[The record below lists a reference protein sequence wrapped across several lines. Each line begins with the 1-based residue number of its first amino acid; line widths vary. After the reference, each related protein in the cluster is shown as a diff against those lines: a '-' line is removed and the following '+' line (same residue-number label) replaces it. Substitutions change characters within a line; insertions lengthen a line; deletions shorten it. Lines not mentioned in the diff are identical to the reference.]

1 MEQERAKQVVHGD
14 AHQSFNSNI
23 ANEAERENW
32 TEQTYTRK
40 NSNKDKNNHYDYSRR
55 KLNFEINNKGEIIAQ
70 GSQKKHI
77 TERLN
82 KRLKELNFKFSY
94 DRFGNLAANSQN
106 CCIDFVV
113 SGNRNVMR
121 KLAFGEQQVD
131 YSDERL
137 GKANWN
143 IKREKAIED
152 WAMKEYEFFSKKFG
166 AQNVISFQVHLD
178 ETTPHAHVL
187 VIPVSQRKIFGRS
200 SEYQRKDDAN
210 IRIKMKEYDS
220 LSKEERKAWEAANKR
235 TVEAVGYRLV
245 VGRTWAQYKAWMKNF
260 HTEHYQEVGRYF
272 GLERGDDL
280 DLLSEEE
287 RLSRKHMSKAELKAF
302 KEREEK
308 RKKLDEEYERK
319 RVKDKML
326 DVSIHNKSLTN
337 DSLTKENSKLANSND
352 DFQKEIKKATTKLKS
367 LTTMRNNLQ
376 NDIEHIKKEL
386 EDLTP
391 AQQRYTELIELLS
404 QKEMKLQQRNEQ
416 INEAQHK
423 LYYLQNKYDSLQE
436 DYSSL
441 KEETSTLQQE
451 NESARREK
459 EETQKERVV
468 HIKHEN
474 NMYKERNKVNNNQE
488 SIVKNEVAALALH
501 KVCDDISSS
510 VENFKN
516 SSAFLNLSDDER
528 YHLSAALDSI
538 LSSSFLKTISEN
550 EEKTISLAAG
560 ILLGTITPADIAAG
574 GGGGGGNGSNLRWDG
589 RDENESYDDF
599 MNRCL
604 DMSVK
609 VINSNNSR
617 NREKKRGWGRSM

>member
-1 MEQERAKQVVHGD
+1 MSQERAKQVVHSD

-32 TEQTYTRK
+32 TEQTYARK

-70 GSQKKHI
+70 GSQKKNI

-82 KRLKELNFKFSY
+82 ERLKELNFKFSY

-131 YSDERL
+131 YSDENL

-152 WAMKEYEFFSKKFG
+152 WAQKEYAFFSKKFG

-178 ETTPHAHVL
+178 ETTPHAHIL
-187 VIPVSQRKIFGRS
+187 VVPVAQRRKFGRS
-200 SEYQRKDDAN
+200 SEYRRKDDAD

-220 LSKEERKAWEAANKR
+220 LSKDEKKGWEPANKEL
-235 TVEAVGYRLV
+235 VEAVSYGRV
-245 VGRTWAQYKAWMKNF
+245 VGRTWAQYKTWMENF
-260 HTEHYQEVGRYF
+260 HTQHYEEVGRYF

-287 RLSRKHMSKAELKAF
+287 RLSRHHMSKTELKAF

-319 RVKDKML
+319 RVKDRML
-326 DVSIHNKSLTN
+326 DVSIRNKSLTN
-337 DSLTKENSKLANSND
+337 DSLMQENSKLASRND
-352 DFQKEIKKATTKLKS
+352 DLQKEIKKTTTKLKS

-376 NDIEHIKKEL
+376 SDVEKIKKEL

-391 AQQRYTELIELLS
+391 AQQRYKELTELLTL
-404 QKEMKLQQRNEQ
+404 KEQKLQHRNEQ
-416 INEAQHK
+416 IYEAQNK
-423 LYYLQNKYDSLQE
+423 LDNLQNKYDSLQE
-436 DYSSL
+436 DYLSL

-451 NESARREK
+451 NESARKEK
-459 EETQKERVV
+459 EETQKERVA
-468 HIKHEN
+468 HIAHVN
-474 NMYKERNKVNNNQE
+474 NMYRERNKVNANQD

-501 KVCDDISSS
+501 RVCDDISSS
-510 VENFKN
+510 VESLKS

-528 YHLSAALDSI
+528 YHLSATLDSI
-538 LSSSFLKTISEN
+538 FNTSTLKTFAEN
-550 EEKTISLAAG
+550 EQLTLSLAAG
-560 ILLGTITPADIAAG
+560 FFLGTIVPSDVASV
-574 GGGGGGNGSNLRWDG
+574 GGGGGNTSDLRWDG
-589 RDENESYDDF
+589 RGEDESYEDF
-599 MNRCL
+599 MSRCL
-604 DMSVK
+604 GMSVK
-609 VINSNNSR
+609 IINSNNNRGKKQSR
-617 NREKKRGWGRSM
+617 GRGMSM